1 MPISVHRFEQKNLS
15 PPHLSIFQTAEV
27 GSVYSHTITN
37 SCCSNLGRC
46 GGFVMRLTWAAA
58 HIGKLW
64 ADMLTWGN
72 SHGAILCLCGAG
84 LQQPGGRNSNQNTAF
99 LMEEKYRT
107 GHLTKRDS
115 KGIRAATETPRW
127 VGLALR
133 PGAHWRREI
142 RRPPARGAAR
152 PGPAQPSRSAS
163 RRDTGGKSEREAA
176 GAALSPPRPA
186 PLGLSGL
193 GAMAPGRLLTARD
206 DFWLVPSILISNW
219 ACTLLWH

>member
-1 MPISVHRFEQKNLS
+1 MPISVHRFEQKNSS

-64 ADMLTWGN
+64 ADMLTWGS

-133 PGAHWRREI
+133 PGAHRGREI
-142 RRPPARGAAR
+142 RRPPARRAAR
-152 PGPAQPSRSAS
+152 PGPALA
-163 RRDTGGKSEREAA
+163 ER
-176 GAALSPPRPA
+176 L
-186 PLGLSGL
+186 
-193 GAMAPGRLLTARD
+193 APGHGREERAGGGRSGVVTAPPGTSWPLR
-206 DFWLVPSILISNW
+206 IRSNGTG
-219 ACTLLWH
+219 AVTHC